1 MNFEIDR
8 FLILGSILSFSF
20 QSLKKKGSRKV
31 NVQAV
36 TLQKEFGN
44 SDFERSKRMSLD
56 FRGFTRFLEYRN
68 SGI

>member
-8 FLILGSILSFSF
+8 FLILGSILYFSF

-36 TLQKEFGN
+36 TLLKEFGN